1 MQLADAHPPSLALS
15 KSGTKP
21 MNIGGISRRL
31 VLLFD
36 ASVLVEPDPASA
48 DVLRAEEVVVAGVPE
63 HQHAVR
69 PAPVRAAVRAQQLE
83 HLVAV
88 HGGQRQ
94 PRRHAVGDVG
104 APGPHGVVVVVLAE
118 SVAEQLHVDVG
129 QVISSPTSCSL
140 LTTMTRCTP
149 WGAKGSRGGGTGSG
163 RRNCACEMERVA
175 CFEVASAGTRTELPR

>member
-129 QVISSPTSCSL
+129 QVHL
-140 LTTMTRCTP
+140 LADLLLVAHHDDPMHAVGCEGVAWWRHRQREKKLCMRNGARCMF
-149 WGAKGSRGGGTGSG
+149 RSG
-163 RRNCACEMERVA
+163 
-175 CFEVASAGTRTELPR
+175 FGWD